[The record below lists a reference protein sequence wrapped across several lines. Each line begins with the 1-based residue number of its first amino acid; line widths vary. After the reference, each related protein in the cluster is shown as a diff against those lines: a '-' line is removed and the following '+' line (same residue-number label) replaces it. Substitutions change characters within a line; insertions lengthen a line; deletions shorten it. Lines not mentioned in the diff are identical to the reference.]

1 MTFKTWSLALALASS
16 ALLTACGGSST
27 STNTN
32 VRLLNATSD
41 CAILTMNSN
50 GTQIS
55 TAAQGAVASGYSSL
69 GTSLVT
75 LSFSCT
81 QQNGSTTPYYSVNN
95 FQVSGTAGPYTIVM
109 SGTIQNPQPPSVLNE
124 NAAKPAS
131 GTFNLRVLDT
141 ASSAGNLSVFLVTST
156 STGSNSDLAIPV
168 FPYVNSAIPF
178 NSYSNFTTPS
188 TKLYEV
194 VVTGSNKSSVTNDI
208 RMDLPNVPI
217 QDQANLTLILTSP
230 SGNLVNGYLLD
241 QQNSILATTST
252 TGLAR
257 VRVVNGMVVHSNTL
271 TTASSIFTPNPNTTL
286 PKFVN
291 VNNTLLP
298 WTPLTPNLAAIGS
311 YVTVPT
317 DNTDSTSISVTTG
330 SSTLSIPVNMLA
342 NGQDYTLLVYGNS
355 SYKLVADNNI
365 LPLQPITG
373 NIPSN
378 ANVRLYNAV
387 SDSTGSMLVTSI
399 NQSNSNIIS
408 SDYGNSSA
416 SVTLPNPF
424 FRCNATGSSVTLSAM
439 GLGIGNSFTATG
451 LKTFPGYLYSI
462 FVTGNVASPNVQV
475 NTDYQTGIC
484 Q

>member
-1 MTFKTWSLALALASS
+1 
-16 ALLTACGGSST
+16 
-27 STNTN
+27 
-32 VRLLNATSD
+32 
-41 CAILTMNSN
+41 
-50 GTQIS
+50 
-55 TAAQGAVASGYSSL
+55 
-69 GTSLVT
+69 
-75 LSFSCT
+75 
-81 QQNGSTTPYYSVNN
+81 
-95 FQVSGTAGPYTIVM
+95 
-109 SGTIQNPQPPSVLNE
+109 
-124 NAAKPAS
+124 
-131 GTFNLRVLDT
+131 
-141 ASSAGNLSVFLVTST
+141 LSVFLVTST

-168 FPYVNSAIPF
+168 FPYVNSAIPI

-365 LPLQPITG
+365 LPLQPSTG

-424 FRCNATGSSVTLSAM
+424 FSCNATGSSVTLSAM